1 MPILKLNE
9 QYLTVEE
16 LRGREEFQHLTDEQI
31 QGFCDFTK
39 AYASII
45 VDSLLE
51 RNMFQNDE
59 SSTKRVSKI
68 RKK

>member
-1 MPILKLNE
+1 MPIIKLNE

-16 LRGREEFQHLTDEQI
+16 LRGREEFKHLTNEQI

-39 AYASII
+39 AYAGII

-59 SSTKRVSKI
+59 SSTKRVSEI